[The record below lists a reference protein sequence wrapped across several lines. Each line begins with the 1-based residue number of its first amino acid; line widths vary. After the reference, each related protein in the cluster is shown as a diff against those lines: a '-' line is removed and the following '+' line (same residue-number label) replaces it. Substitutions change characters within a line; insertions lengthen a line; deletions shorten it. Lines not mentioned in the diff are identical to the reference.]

1 MYYGYTG
8 PVEIQPGRRADVRRM
23 RASGEKAAALLGYRT
38 EYTLETALPRVLDW
52 YREQYTA

>member
-1 MYYGYTG
+1 
-8 PVEIQPGRRADVRRM
+8 M